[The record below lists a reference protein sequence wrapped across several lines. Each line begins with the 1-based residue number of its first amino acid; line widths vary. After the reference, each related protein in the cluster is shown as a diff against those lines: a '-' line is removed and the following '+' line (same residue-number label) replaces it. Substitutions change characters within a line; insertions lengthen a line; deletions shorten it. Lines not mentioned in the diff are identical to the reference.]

1 MHPMRALVFVAVGAL
16 LLTAVPGAAQNAG
29 AVAYRVEIDRDEA
42 SKPKVV
48 HSFREV
54 DGRQGLYVTLQFKVL
69 RSSDGAIA
77 TDVTK
82 DEIEVREDGRR
93 VEVVEISQPR
103 STKLTTVLAID
114 ISGSMTSHGKMDEA
128 KRAANVFLDKLDPHT
143 DGGLILFDHEM
154 KVEMAPVRD
163 PARYAEHRAALR
175 AEINKA
181 QPRGGT
187 AYLDAAARAVRMLAG
202 IEGRKA
208 VLVMTDGVDMNS
220 KLTLEQV
227 IAEAQKAQVPIYTLG
242 VGEPGSNEPVST
254 VLVLDHSGSMR
265 APANDTDKVSKIEA
279 LHNAASRF
287 VELMRPSA
295 QTTLLPFSSSVS
307 KPEPFSANKAVLKR
321 RIGELQPLGGTLLY
335 DATLAGIETLVAS
348 QRPGK
353 KAVVVLTDGKDESP
367 GSRNSD
373 RVVVERAKE
382 VGIPLHMLGLGRK
395 HEINGKLMTEMAE
408 ATGGSYQHAENQQA
422 LFEIFEK
429 LSIDLHDDGID
440 EKSLTTLAEQTG
452 GKYRKA
458 RDAKDL
464 HFLYE
469 QLAEE
474 LQSTYTLTYLS
485 PRSKHD
491 GTARPIDVSV
501 VRGGVRVSDVGSA
514 DYNVEGVVVPEMDY
528 RVYLIL
534 LLLLGGLL
542 TVPGWLRGLTR
553 TAG

>member
-1 MHPMRALVFVAVGAL
+1 MRALLFVALAVL
-16 LLTAVPGAAQNAG
+16 LLAAVPGAAQHSG
-29 AVAYRVEIDRDEA
+29 AYAYKVEIDRDPETK
-42 SKPKVV
+42 KPNVL

-54 DGRQGLYVTLQFKVL
+54 DGKQGLYVRVQFKVL
-69 RSSDGAIA
+69 RTSDGAVA

-82 DEIEVREDGRR
+82 DEIEVLEDRRR
-93 VEVVEISQPR
+93 VQVVEISQPR

-114 ISGSMTSHGKMDEA
+114 VSGSMSSHGKMDEA
-128 KRAANVFLDKLDPHT
+128 KRAANVFLDRLDPHT
-143 DGGLILFDHEM
+143 DGGLILFDHQM

-163 PARYAEHRAALR
+163 PARYEAHRAALR
-175 AEINKA
+175 AQINSA
-181 QPRGGT
+181 QPAGGT
-187 AYLDAAARAVRMLAG
+187 AYLDAAAKAVRMLDG
-202 IEGRKA
+202 IPGRKA
-208 VLVMTDGVDMNS
+208 VLLMTDGVDMNS
-220 KLTLEQV
+220 TMTLEQV
-227 IAEAQKAQVPIYTLG
+227 IALAKEAQVPVYTLG

-254 VLVLDHSGSMR
+254 VLVLDQSGSMR
-265 APANDTDKVSKIEA
+265 APANDTDKISKIQA

-295 QTTLLPFSSSVS
+295 ETTLLPFSSTVS
-307 KPEPFSANKAVLKR
+307 KPEPFSANKTALKR

-348 QRPGK
+348 GRPGK

-373 RVVVERAKE
+373 RVVIERAREAK
-382 VGIPLHMLGLGRK
+382 IPLHMLGLGRPR
-395 HEINGKLMTEMAE
+395 EINEAVMSRMAKE
-408 ATGGSYQHAENQQA
+408 TNGSYHHAENQQA

-440 EKSLTTLAEQTG
+440 EKSLTALAEQTG
-452 GKYRKA
+452 GKYFKA
-458 RDAKDL
+458 RDVSKL
-464 HFLYE
+464 RLIYE

-491 GTARPIDVSV
+491 GTARPIDISV
-501 VRGGVRVSDVGSA
+501 VRGGVRVSDVGTV

-528 RVYLIL
+528 KVYLVL
-534 LLLLGGLL
+534 LVLLGGLL
-542 TVPGWLRGLTR
+542 ALPGWLWALTR
-553 TAG
+553 TSR